1 MEGILNP
8 IVALVAYLVGSIPFG
23 FLIAKSR
30 GIDIRQHGSGNIG
43 ATNVFRTL
51 GKKWGIACFACDF
64 LKGLVAVL
72 IAFGLS
78 GGSSVAGIIAAVAC
92 IVGHNFPVW
101 LKFKGGKGIAT
112 SGGVLVALLP
122 GTALLLIIVWAAI
135 FYTTR
140 YVSLASIAVAVA
152 LPVIVL
158 ISWLTERGADLP
170 LFLFAL
176 AVAVLAVWRHRSNIS
191 RLMNGTENR
200 FERKK
205 KR

>member
-1 MEGILNP
+1 MEGILYP